1 MGVIQRQGIKH
12 SIVNFTGLIL
22 GTASTIFI
30 YSQRE
35 TVEAYGLVQYL
46 LSIGIIGYPLFALS
60 GQTVAIRF
68 FPHFQNKSNGHN
80 GLLPLLLLLCLA
92 GWGIS
97 AVIAVVFWSP
107 ISAALTAGSPLLQEY
122 LWMALPLALF
132 YTLAVVL
139 STYCVNFKRIVVPS
153 ILIDFSLKLFLPL
166 QMVALWQG
174 WISLQLAL
182 WLLLAHYVL
191 MMTGMVIYLRALG
204 EWQWQPRWSF
214 LTPALRAE
222 IGRYAGFGMIT
233 GFALL
238 LATKADTLMV
248 GTLAT
253 IKGAGI
259 YAIAL
264 NIAAAVEIPGKSLYS
279 ASASFVARYLADE
292 NWAEMK
298 SLYQKVSINLLS
310 AGLLLFGCIWV
321 SAEQL
326 YEFMPNSAEVSK
338 GKYVLLF
345 LCIAKLVDMTSGL
358 NNQLVYYSKF
368 YRYSIFSLSILA
380 AANISFNLWLIP
392 ELGLTGAAI
401 ATLLSVTCYNL
412 FNLYLVWRKFRIQP
426 FTRQTPLAAVLS
438 LLALAAA
445 WFLPSSG
452 SDLLDIVVRSGTYA
466 LLFAILVLRFR
477 VSPDINRLWSDLLA
491 RIKKG
496 RQG

>member
-12 SIVNFTGLIL
+12 SIVNFTGLLL

-80 GLLPLLLLLCLA
+80 GLLPLLLLMCLA

-97 AVIAVVFWSP
+97 AVMAGVFWSP
-107 ISAALTAGSPLLQEY
+107 ISAVLTSGSPLLQEY

-182 WLLLAHYVL
+182 WLLLLHYFL
-191 MMTGMVIYLRALG
+191 MMIGMVIYLRSLG
-204 EWQWQPRWSF
+204 EWQWQPQWSF

-222 IGRYAGFGMIT
+222 IGRYAGFGIIT

-292 NWAEMK
+292 NWTEMK
-298 SLYQKVSINLLS
+298 SLYQKVSINLLT

-345 LCIAKLVDMTSGL
+345 LCIAKLVDMASGL

-368 YRYSIFSLSILA
+368 YRYSIFSLSVLA

-392 ELGLTGAAI
+392 EFGLTGAAI
-401 ATLLSVTCYNL
+401 ATLLSVACYNL
-412 FNLYLVWRKFRIQP
+412 FNLFLVWRKFGMQP
-426 FTRQTPLAAVLS
+426 FTWQTPLAVALS
-438 LLALAAA
+438 LLALSAA
-445 WFLPSSG
+445 WFLPSGG
-452 SDLLDIVVRSGTYA
+452 SDLLDIVIRSGTYA
-466 LLFAILVLRFR
+466 LLFAFLVLRFR
-477 VSPDINRLWSDLLA
+477 VSPDINQLWNDLLA
-491 RIKKG
+491 RIRNYRHG
-496 RQG
+496 